1 MDRTSLKL
9 APKSLTLEIV
19 QFYTDIFMRR
29 AMLASIMPFKPDMVL
44 FLGDYFDG
52 GPVLSDEE

>member
-1 MDRTSLKL
+1 MDRTSLNL
-9 APKSLTLEIV
+9 APKSLVLEIV

-29 AMLASIMPFKPDMVL
+29 AMLASIMPTKPDMVL